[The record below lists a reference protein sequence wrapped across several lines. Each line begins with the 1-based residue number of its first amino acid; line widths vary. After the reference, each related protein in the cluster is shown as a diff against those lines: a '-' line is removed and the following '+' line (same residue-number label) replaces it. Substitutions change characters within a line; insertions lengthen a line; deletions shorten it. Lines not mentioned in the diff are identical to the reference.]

1 MQDVKR
7 RLIRW
12 AVVVA
17 LILLIPL
24 VLTIRDGGVEGVGWN
39 WTFFD
44 FIFMG
49 TLLFGAGLVYELIA
63 RKMSNSA
70 YRAAVGV
77 AVVTAVLM
85 VWINAAVG
93 IIGDGD
99 FPNAMYFGVLAIGG
113 IGALIARFRPYGMS
127 HALFAM
133 ALAQAMVPG
142 IALIIWPPSV
152 ISWEPGVMKVFAL
165 NAVFVLLWVGSALLF
180 RHVSATGSK

>member
-1 MQDVKR
+1 MQNITK

-12 AVVVA
+12 AVIIA

-99 FPNAMYFGVLAIGG
+99 FPNAM
-113 IGALIARFRPYGMS
+113 
-127 HALFAM
+127 
-133 ALAQAMVPG
+133 
-142 IALIIWPPSV
+142 
-152 ISWEPGVMKVFAL
+152 
-165 NAVFVLLWVGSALLF
+165 
-180 RHVSATGSK
+180 